1 MLRRRTPLEKR
12 LGHRFRRPDLLEA
25 ALTHRSYAHEQADGV
40 PAGAG
45 DDGEAHYERLEFLG
59 DAVLGLVT
67 AEHLFAT
74 HPELPEGELTKLK
87 SRLVSRPVLARH
99 ASEIGLGEELRLGV
113 GEERSGGRRKASLL
127 ADVYEA
133 VIGALFVDA
142 GLPAA
147 SRLILTHLQAD
158 LERRQPGP
166 TDAKTRLQEAVQARG
181 WGLPSYRLV
190 AAAGPDHDK
199 LFTVECRLGGER
211 AGVGEGRSKK
221 VAEQA
226 AAAAALDSLEA
237 TDGGAGYEPGGDPGE
252 ESGEDRGDGV

>member
-12 LGHRFRRPDLLEA
+12 LGHRFRRLELLEA
-25 ALTHRSYAHEQADGV
+25 ALTHTSYAHEQGDGA
-40 PAGAG
+40 PAAAG
-45 DDGEAHYERLEFLG
+45 DDGETHYERLEFLG

-99 ASEIGLGEELRLGV
+99 ASELGLGDELRLGV
-113 GEERSGGRRKASLL
+113 GEERSGGRKKASLL

-147 SRLILTHLQAD
+147 AKLILTHLQAD
-158 LERRQPGP
+158 LERRQHGP

-181 WGLPSYRLV
+181 RGLPSYRLI

-199 LFTVECRLGGER
+199 RFTVECRLGGER

-221 VAEQA
+221 SAEQA
-226 AAAAALDSLEA
+226 AAAAALAAFEA
-237 TDGGAGYEPGGDPGE
+237 AAEAEGREPDAGPGAD
-252 ESGEDRGDGV
+252 V